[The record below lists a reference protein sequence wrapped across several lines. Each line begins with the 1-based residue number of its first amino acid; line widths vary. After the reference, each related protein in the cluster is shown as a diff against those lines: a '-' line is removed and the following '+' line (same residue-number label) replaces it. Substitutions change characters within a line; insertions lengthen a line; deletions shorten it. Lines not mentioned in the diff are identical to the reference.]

1 MLPGR
6 KGAHDGTVENCQ
18 RVLLQAVMQAAGV
31 VEGYST
37 QYLDQSV
44 RQEEI
49 RQAVSGKALSELMAP
64 LGDLFCH
71 RAICRVYNKVG
82 IINQMV
88 IAHENTCMRSMSDDI
103 SCQSFLLPP
112 ELLSTHTEE
121 EMKSSWLVRAGQD
134 LDER

>member
-71 RAICRVYNKVG
+71 RAICRVYNQMG

-88 IAHENTCMRSMSDDI
+88 IAHHDSVMIDHLLEQIVLNYKLMDDVFGSDPI
-103 SCQSFLLPP
+103 LGQSLPGIYGGA
-112 ELLSTHTEE
+112 
-121 EMKSSWLVRAGQD
+121 KK
-134 LDER
+134 